1 MRYRVAF
8 LMLAVLAMVSAT
20 VTVAVA
26 DTTETTVYG
35 QATIAPY
42 AIEVSGGGGVS
53 IDSPLLYAGTYDSGP
68 QAEELAHTITITN
81 VGTST
86 CDLTIAGQMAPTN
99 GSVTWTFGHAGGGGW
114 VDEAGPNAAVW
125 RFFPQAGKTA
135 GDFGVA
141 GVSSAA
147 VRMSEASQIATG
159 VPGGSSV
166 TYDSTFEFPTSS
178 SGSGSFDMSAI
189 VSAVAQ

>member
-1 MRYRVAF
+1 VA
-8 LMLAVLAMVSAT
+8 A
-20 VTVAVA
+20 A
-26 DTTETTVYG
+26 DTTDTVYG

-42 AIEVSGGGGVS
+42 AIEVSGGGVS
-53 IDSPLLYAGTYDSGP
+53 IDSPLLYAGTYGSGAH
-68 QAEELAHTITITN
+68 AEELARTITITN

-86 CDLTIAGQMAPTN
+86 CDLTVAGQMPPTN
-99 GSVTWTFGHAGGGGW
+99 GSVAWTFGHAGDGGW

-135 GDFGVA
+135 EDFGVA
-141 GVSSAA
+141 GVSAVA
-147 VRMSEASQIATG
+147 VRMGDASQIATG

-166 TYDSTFEFPTSS
+166 SYDSTFEFPTTS
-178 SGSGSFDMSAI
+178 SGTGTFDMSAI